1 MVSKSARWHYI
12 SNGSISKEM
21 QLLFHVTLLQGVK
34 LCQVFQS
41 MTKCFFQ
48 TVLVV
53 QGEIFISSYTNETTP
68 NNHS

>member
-1 MVSKSARWHYI
+1 
-12 SNGSISKEM
+12 M
-21 QLLFHVTLLQGVK
+21 QLLFNVKLLQGVK